1 MPGRWLAVPLLVLL
15 PLVWRAGL
23 ALARLATRD
32 VQLSRFIAPGAALA
46 LWLFGVHFAGL
57 VSGSFYTGLYAG
69 TIFAA
74 ALGAASLRKT
84 LPADSEGGEAGDLP
98 SWWIWI
104 GMGAAVAVLLGPV
117 LYTSKHDECLITGHV
132 SIPAEMQNGIY
143 PPRHLTFPRY
153 ELRYH
158 YGVDLAAAA
167 VSAVLG
173 RLDVAL
179 TVHLLALLLWAY
191 SFCLYWLVGERLI
204 GGRLAGPVTATC
216 VLFAGGAP
224 YFCHVTT
231 TLDYFTSMCRRGG
244 VWIVPPMASNFLQ
257 HPWSLGLP
265 VFAALLLVWTHRDG
279 RSPASPEPGRNLSD
293 GRRQV
298 SGFAGAWSK
307 PEGDGRWGWLLLGLL
322 ACVLSLAQA
331 VLFVCAVP
339 SLVADASL
347 RDRRVSPRAL
357 LQSGAW
363 AAAVFVVARLL
374 HGFFAP
380 SAEPSQG
387 RLEWHPF
394 WLDASASDWALWHL
408 EGLGALLPLGIA
420 GLFVLRRQRVLLGLL
435 AFGGLV
441 VRDAFRYTP
450 SWNIVKFAMVSQLAL
465 AILTAACVTAALA
478 RPRLRVAGAVGLV
491 ASTAF
496 GLAWPLSIAATHPPT
511 IEAGQ
516 CLPAPLTGADAAAVA
531 LLRRRVSAG
540 EAVFRSERA
549 DAYAM
554 RAGLP
559 QQTWDW
565 GTQGFGFSDGLYQE
579 RRALIAHPDDL
590 EAFRRQ
596 GFRWLVLGP
605 RDGHALVAARQWVS
619 EGKAEVAGEFPPLTV
634 FRLR

>member
-1 MPGRWLAVPLLVLL
+1 MPSRWLAVPLLLLL

-23 ALARLATRD
+23 AAARLATRD
-32 VQLSRFIAPGAALA
+32 VQLSRFLAPAAALA
-46 LWLFGVHFAGL
+46 VWLLGIHVAGL
-57 VSGSFYTGLYAG
+57 LSGSFYVGLYAG
-69 TIFAA
+69 TIVAA
-74 ALGAASLRKT
+74 GLGAASLWKT
-84 LPADSEGGEAGDLP
+84 LPEDSNEGP

-104 GMGAAVAVLLGPV
+104 GMAAAVAVLLGPV

-143 PPRHLTFPRY
+143 PPRHLTFPNY

-158 YGVDLAAAA
+158 YGVDLAAAV
-167 VSAVLG
+167 VSALLG

-204 GGRLAGPVTATC
+204 GGRFAGPVTATC

-224 YFCHVTT
+224 YLCHVGS
-231 TLDYFTSMCRRGG
+231 TLDYLTSMCRRGG
-244 VWIVPPMASNFLQ
+244 MWIVPPMASSFLQ

-265 VFAALLLVWTHRDG
+265 VFAALLLVWIHR
-279 RSPASPEPGRNLSD
+279 SD
-293 GRRQV
+293 GR
-298 SGFAGAWSK
+298 
-307 PEGDGRWGWLLLGLL
+307 GDGRWGWLLLGLL
-322 ACVLSLAQA
+322 ACMLSLAQA

-339 SLVADASL
+339 SVVADGSL
-347 RDRRVSPRAL
+347 RNRRVSARVL
-357 LQSGAW
+357 GQCGAW
-363 AAAVFVVARLL
+363 AAVVFVVARLL

-380 SAEPSQG
+380 TAEPSQG

-394 WLDASASDWALWHL
+394 GLDASASDWIAWHL

-435 AFGGLV
+435 AVGGLV

-450 SWNIVKFAMVSQLAL
+450 SWNIVKFAMVSQVAL
-465 AILTAACVTAALA
+465 AILAAACLTEALA

-496 GLAWPLSIAATHPPT
+496 GFAWPLSLAAMHAPT

-516 CLPAPLTGADAAAVA
+516 CLPPPLTGPDAAAVE

-565 GTQGFGFSDGLYQE
+565 GTQGFGFGDGLFQE
-579 RRALIAHPDDL
+579 RRVLIAHPDDL

-605 RDGHALVAARQWVS
+605 RDARALTAAREWVS